1 MPKDILEQILISDD
15 VVESIND
22 NIETL
27 FSLIPELQPMVD
39 FPHNHPHHHL
49 DVWQHNL
56 LALSMAP
63 NDFEVRLSLLLHDI
77 GKPFCYQDE
86 EVRHFRGHPQ
96 KSAEMSESILERLG
110 FRKEESN
117 RYLYIIG
124 NHDTKISNLETP
136 SDNQTL
142 EKLFQVQCCDSLAH
156 HSDKLAKRKKYLLET
171 YEYLYKGENKESF
184 IDWMNKQTSHPKVLK
199 RGK

>member
-1 MPKDILEQILISDD
+1 MPKDILKQILISDD

-27 FSLIPELQPMVD
+27 FSLIPELQPTVD

-49 DVWQHNL
+49 DVWQHTL

-96 KSAEMSESILERLG
+96 KSAEMSEPILERLG
-110 FRKEESN
+110 FTKEENN

-142 EKLFQVQCCDSLAH
+142 ENFF
-156 HSDKLAKRKKYLLET
+156 KYNVVIHLLIIQI
-171 YEYLYKGENKESF
+171 N
-184 IDWMNKQTSHPKVLK
+184 
-199 RGK
+199 

>member
-1 MPKDILEQILISDD
+1 MYKEILKEILMIEN
-15 VVESIND
+15 VVESIKENSSQ
-22 NIETL
+22 L
-27 FSLIPELQPMVD
+27 FSIIPELKAMVN
-39 FPHNHPHHHL
+39 FPHRHPHHHL
-49 DVWQHNL
+49 DVWNHTL
-56 LALSMAP
+56 LALSMYP
-63 NDFEVRLSLLLHDI
+63 KDFEVRLALLLHDM

-96 KSAEMSESILERLG
+96 KSTEMSEPILERLG
-110 FRKEESN
+110 FTKEESN

-156 HSDKLAKRKKYLLET
+156 HPDKLAKRKKYLLET
-171 YEYLYKGENKESF
+171 YEYLYKGENKEIF